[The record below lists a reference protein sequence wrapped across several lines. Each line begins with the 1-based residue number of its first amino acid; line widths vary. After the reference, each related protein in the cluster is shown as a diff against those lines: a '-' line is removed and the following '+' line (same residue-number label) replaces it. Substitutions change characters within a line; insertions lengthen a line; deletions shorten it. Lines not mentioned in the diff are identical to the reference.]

1 MFVHKSEVEKRLGH
15 LNRDGSGGGEGQRQG
30 SGFGTGRF
38 DNLRRQVSSAD
49 DSRGGYQYPWQ
60 QRAQPGNE
68 QRTRELRSITPERDE
83 RRTGRSNWNGEDM
96 QEMSELDKFF
106 SVLGHAGDPFANVTD
121 SPTANNVI
129 GATFGS
135 LASPAT
141 AFPSAASNFY
151 VMATGRPI
159 DEADDEGNMPDYE
172 LDTNEKAAAGAMGV
186 IDLAGLAFGGSREMI
201 EAGWRGAK
209 YQIAK
214 HSGEGAVERAAKI
227 AREAADEA
235 PKTFGQGIRKLA
247 GAAASEGVEEA
258 AESFFSDVRYDQVND
273 GTVGRMLESAAWGA
287 VGGVT
292 MEGAGMGINALVG
305 RHADTRT
312 GPTGEAQS
320 SGNLSYRDFVRP
332 EDVRGRADADVQERI
347 ERMQN
352 EDKFVPGSTNYK
364 VVQGRYD
371 IAPDEAIIGT
381 RGLRK
386 MYYESDQSRKYVADK
401 LGMSLADADAVFSGT
416 DEQIAVAVNSAIAS
430 NEDGIFIYLKREPHT
445 NQRSYMKFILK
456 EVIPGNA
463 VMTNTIVPQMNGGDI
478 DGDMMGLL
486 WDTGVAG
493 NAKFA
498 TAMLMDAAALPVP
511 KGLRGA
517 GLPGRYGK
525 LGLDKDYLGFTLDD
539 GKGEGGLRN
548 PKWDVN
554 GVNPIDRAFL
564 NALGDSVDADGVLL
578 REKWAKILE
587 DAWNGR
593 ARLPRDVVEAYTD
606 ANGEF
611 RGDSFSEFVYQLT
624 RMREDI
630 AQSFISRIKARND
643 GKATGE
649 DVYNAYTAADSMMS
663 RLIHNLQYQTGPY
676 LQMKAMIDRGWHA
689 EVTQMVNA
697 IEASVDN
704 SVNRRGTTGA
714 WSRTATMMSNL
725 NTIDQAFEMA
735 GNTGLRF
742 KQNMYWSATSSR
754 VVNDALRN
762 LPPAERAFAVI
773 RATMRIADTDATPK
787 RQMENLFRAYVARD
801 VCSEVN
807 MRGVRFDAA
816 DVNADQLIETF
827 ERVYNDYVKKYNDAL
842 KESGIDGDF
851 KPITSTGK
859 KDIQGWQSFCDA
871 FINVFGTY
879 EADAEGHTLN
889 QVLESVD
896 RGEGSTFFVDILMD
910 AGKTKNDLMRGLI
923 KRYGAREYAKGKN
936 FEKIVNGVNRSFDV
950 TWDENGNAV
959 YNEFDRPYVVEW
971 WELQKRAIGLDVCH
985 AYGLVN
991 MESAINSRFGRALFG
1006 NDPDARL
1013 NAILRLKLQY
1023 KYRHFARFTVE
1034 AMDYDEQAS
1043 NAQSKADRKN
1053 YEESAR
1059 KAREQAV
1066 AQARALY
1073 GVSEL
1078 DNRIVDEIMNDG
1090 KSNYLMNMVSDKLTY
1105 AEKTRFFEEEQ
1116 KRRGDLSTSSLIENA
1131 ARTDTSTLSSSEFS
1145 NDIMAMR
1152 QASNVIGKS
1161 NREAAIRQVEDLKR
1175 LFKDE
1180 SFNTND
1186 VVDALTEQMRAS
1198 AYNINLDLV
1207 STTVFDAA
1215 DVLKGHVDKGAST
1228 PTEAELY
1235 QMLSRIYDTG
1245 AKSAINRITGTSMNA
1260 ATMRELCQSK
1270 RDILLALSDPTYSKR
1285 VMADDGSGEFTLTQA
1300 KVFEAVGIKLS
1311 GRKPTAGDWMQL
1323 LTEFPQVVTWIGDS
1337 SFAPVPDSDTITVT
1351 SDKSVADSVRDRI
1364 LDRDRSKY
1372 ERERDAIKRE
1382 IINDPNNMRV
1392 VLGIIGSRNPG
1403 VAFDNLLE
1411 SPAEFRREFDS
1422 ALTRF
1427 AEFEH
1432 SRLAGA
1438 ASDQTLRY
1446 DDRSKAYQMVE
1457 SQIDSTLLKIQAA
1470 ANMMSVN
1477 SGRTYR
1483 LINDGIV
1490 TDYISGDFSA
1500 RVLARVN
1507 EIARTDGKKQ
1517 INDDVSQ
1524 QTDNLIDAS
1533 INTSNEMTIAKI
1545 RLQRALIA
1553 MSGRHAA
1560 LLGAYDPAR
1569 NDRYVRLRKSMREIV
1584 TEDQLA
1590 LIEQEVLNEPYANVA
1605 AGFEDEFIITIDD
1618 VSQDPSETCVRVANK
1633 IAAIKNSGKFSVYG
1647 DTDPRAL
1654 ADELM
1659 VTFADKGRGEVERIA
1674 NRFNSLVLTRLMKD
1688 VSGSGSVRFNR
1699 SFYYSTTETM
1709 EQVTKTTEKLRRML
1723 GDGRLSVSSGNVSDN
1738 NLALDFTSPM
1748 TGILSDFAVSSLEGA
1763 GNSLMSGI
1771 EGGEYQQLISL
1782 SGLSGALDLG
1792 VRPRKMKVRD
1802 LERMLENSD
1811 VSVYGCTFWPEM
1823 LMDDKTVETAQPPKT
1838 KGRFATPDAIQ
1849 RMYRPTDQDEVMDT
1863 RRIADLYVWVAPIDD
1878 SPIPDTLHSP
1888 KTVKHIGKD
1897 YGALTNMLIEMV
1909 YDRSEPG
1916 VFQRK
1921 KDIGKFDEIVRE
1933 IISDRNL
1940 GNAIIQKPAPNPS
1953 DKTGDWFRGGLV
1965 DGVRKARRDIAE
1977 RYYENFVAE
1986 KMDSK
1991 FGKQEALMLA
2001 QITTPAVRLTMSDN
2015 TTRYVAATALWSQS
2029 KFAALGIDPNAVTS
2043 IRIAQMPL
2051 STVCSKVGNYVA
2063 AELGPLLNDLN
2074 ATITDE
2080 DIRRSTLAAFDDFSN
2095 FRDLDVSGVRQFMS
2109 MIAPLSRTHR
2119 SNVTIGRS
2127 ALPPDR
2133 LRASA
2138 TGDTRG
2144 VAQYGNNDA
2153 SVTSLH
2159 VDRDWK
2165 DAIENV
2171 DDITS
2176 RQVTEE
2182 YRPLNVSIAFANV
2195 DTRAMRGMG
2204 ASDALVNAVS
2214 NRELHNKEVGY
2225 VANMPNGAR
2234 PAYLVVSD
2242 DITTYGKEYEK
2253 LKRLWNEYGVETPLM
2268 IVPANVRN
2276 AHVQAGIQNGSVF
2289 FTEGNLNG
2297 MDVVFVDPTLEP
2309 NEGSY
2314 IGPTP
2319 DFFHVSLND
2328 IKVFM
2333 ALDTLSDS
2341 PVLFRPGDDS
2351 FRHPISVPVSVG
2363 MDVLFGDHPSLQL
2376 SNIELPTPAT
2386 ISDDLKGFRAA
2397 FDGRDNKDPK
2407 KVRFAYPKFEGNKE
2421 MSRREVDAAVSQYL
2435 NRVDSTLDNVNPGFI
2450 DTDVDLGSCIG
2461 FVKVYAPNAGN
2472 LGGEYVYAPVIIN
2485 AGGTPGK
2492 IDTIYC
2498 NIDSSNADQLQMTI
2512 SGNLTPTEIDGLK
2525 VTFPNL
2531 PYKAYGRYATVDE
2544 WERFGYSLAWNVSL
2558 NGADPFDIDAYYSQN
2573 TEDGR
2578 LIDRGVQSLA
2588 ETLYYANVKT
2598 MGGLFVTIDENGNPS
2613 VDYDTPLARGFQPN
2627 EVDQLLNAHRY
2638 EPIWDDILYGVR
2650 ELSTD
2655 PDVNYAI
2662 RQVVAAVKASNSA
2675 IGRNSREG
2683 TMSPVSVLSAWSLEN
2698 GKLVLM
2704 PTGTSSTDFVLA
2716 GIDDPDRLLKLFHFI
2731 NPICPNGYN
2740 GPMDRP
2746 YLIDKNGRIR
2756 VKHLV
2761 KTYDTQTGEMQN
2773 DKYVDYYVRG
2783 HFMIPRTKHDSSTL
2797 GIPSR
2802 HGAYGNQQIINSIME
2817 RGFNGSRDIEKAI
2830 QLVSIANG
2838 AYTPYLINGRYFRES
2853 DSRNL
2858 GKADPFMSDAVE
2870 SSLAARSM
2878 LEYNYD
2884 ESVAD
2889 EGQKTYYS
2897 YLNIVDNAYD
2907 KNVLDSTN
2915 NRLQAVYKRFNKEW
2929 GLGDNAS
2936 PLVAQAWFKAA
2947 TGYSFND
2954 GTGSDTVT
2962 IDEFERVMSDL
2973 AAAVRNGDGY
2983 PIKGGINGSRY
2994 AIPLLPRPIM
3004 RWMWENSGKMK
3015 SVAATTGLTFD
3026 EWVESAAQEMDVSR
3040 DAIGSI
3046 RNNRR
3051 DLVAKRRALET
3062 ITEYC
3067 YRTHGMG
3074 YRGPSLV
3081 GYYSVSDKIRSLNPL
3096 YEALEAGDSDLR
3108 GMRERQEREF
3118 KQQVSDWKRKRDN
3131 DKHAKIETPMAPNG
3145 FVASWFGVHNNWWEY
3160 ASKNLI
3166 AMSRMMSMTSGVM
3179 LPASAVIS
3187 RAKGLGTANAML
3199 FLRNRGDYVIKDQKG
3214 LAMAAKS
3221 SEAREIWNM
3230 LDEIQMNTPEMDTLL
3245 AIQDKGDMIEYMRD
3259 YRAKQGRI
3267 QKMSRTVAKIAT
3279 ADGAFDAMQIKT
3291 FVNYLAQNLPAND
3304 PLLAIDTNGRTI
3316 LENRALTDMGGLLID
3331 TLTLRDNTHDVFVAA
3346 RQARDVAMSG
3356 DFAQRTSYGMILHEV
3371 FKQHPI
3377 GEFLVTTGFV
3387 KWPTYMI
3394 NSSGFFLNHIAP
3406 ISSLYYWSTSKLI
3419 KKAKSENPYF
3429 LGVDLSA
3436 MDLESTQRYK
3446 SFKEACY
3453 ADAANMGLGF
3463 LTAIILNLLAIE
3475 PPKDDEGNP
3484 DPQYM
3489 GNLNEWT
3496 VLGMRLDEAWWLQDI
3511 MGPSLAMA
3519 AFQKSASMGQP
3530 RLDLIGNWMSNAMW
3544 NNPILRASD
3553 IVGAIFNTPNEV
3565 DNMIEEAE
3573 LYENAKGG
3581 EPSLMEMFSSGLL
3594 TYGLNYG
3601 SQFFVPSIF
3610 KNVYRN
3616 SPDYE
3621 SSYKRVYAVDAEGNI
3636 LHDEEGQPITVV
3648 TDYADQQKRKLA
3660 RSNPF
3665 AAILFNITSQGE
3677 TGYSTWSFLN
3687 DLFGKE
3693 DMPYTKYYQQDE
3705 VACAEYYSLYRTD
3718 ENGIKVSKSGDEINT
3733 IAFEVLTVLEA
3744 ADDMAE
3750 LRASGWVIP
3759 YETKAYVSQVIWD
3772 EYHYIER
3779 SWDQWDRD
3787 NDYYSLGDGD
3797 FIAGKQIYKDAKAAK
3812 DADLQHLMD
3821 LYNKLWDENLTGI
3834 SQYNRWNTT
3843 YQQDSYGNWYATG
3856 FKKGVFGN
3864 VAPGTVDDPGP
3875 TMGVTGNW
3883 ETPSVNNPNVSAGG
3897 RGLVPVD
3904 ETYTD
3909 YPALSSWSKDGN
3921 GEGYSD
3927 MVELTLG
3934 GLAYN
3939 ETSPGS
3945 GGDGDDRG
3953 SYPTNYGNNSG
3964 GGGWYYRR
3972 GGGGYYRRGGGG
3984 GGYSPNL
3991 YSRLPSVNMPYAGTM
4006 YGERLYDPN
4015 YDYLRPD
4022 FATKGSREAN
4032 KRGDI

>member
-1 MFVHKSEVEKRLGH
+1 MFVHKSEVEKRLGIY
-15 LNRDGSGGGEGQRQG
+15 RDDSGGDGGQRQG

-38 DNLRRQVSSAD
+38 DTLRRQVSSAD
-49 DSRGGYQYPWQ
+49 DAGGGYKYPWQ
-60 QRAQPGNE
+60 NRAAPGNQ
-68 QRTRELRSITPERDE
+68 QRERELQSITPKRDE
-83 RRTGRSNWNGEDM
+83 KRTGRSNWNGEDM
-96 QEMSELDKFF
+96 QEMSEMDKFF
-106 SVLGHAGDPFANVTD
+106 SILGDAGDPFADMTD
-121 SPTANNVI
+121 SQTANNLL
-129 GATFGS
+129 GATVGS
-135 LASPAT
+135 VFSPAT
-141 AFPSAASNFY
+141 APMSALSNFY
-151 VMATGRPI
+151 VMGTGRPI

-172 LDTNEKAAAGAMGV
+172 LDTNERAAAGAIGV
-186 IDLAGLAFGGSREMI
+186 IDLAGLMYGGSKEMI
-201 EAGWRGAK
+201 EAGIRGTR
-209 YQIAK
+209 YQLAK
-214 HSGEGAVERAAKI
+214 HSGEEGLERAAKI
-227 AREAADEA
+227 AQEALDEA
-235 PKTFGQGIRKLA
+235 PKTFGQGARKLL
-247 GAAASEGVEEA
+247 GAAASEGAEEGVQQ
-258 AESFFSDVRYDQVND
+258 FFSDVRYDQVND
-273 GTVGRMLESAAWGA
+273 GTMGRMLESAAWGA

-292 MEGAGMGINALVG
+292 MEGLGMGINALTG
-305 RHADTRT
+305 RNADTRT
-312 GPTGEAQS
+312 GPTGEATS

-332 EDVRGRADADVQERI
+332 EDVRGRADADIQDRI
-347 ERMQN
+347 EKMQN

-364 VVQGRYD
+364 VVQGRHD
-371 IAPDEAIIGT
+371 IAPDETIIGT

-386 MYYESDQSRKYVADK
+386 MYYESDESRKYVADS

-416 DEQIAVAVNSAIAS
+416 DEQIALAVNEAIAR
-430 NEDGIFIYLKREPHT
+430 NEDGIFVYLKREPHT
-445 NQRSYMKFILK
+445 NQRSYMKFALK

-463 VMTNTIVPQMNGGDI
+463 VMTNTIIPQMNGGDI

-486 WDTGVAG
+486 WDTRVAG

-498 TAMLMDAAALPVP
+498 TAMLMDPAALPVP
-511 KGLRGA
+511 KGLHGA

-539 GKGEGGLRN
+539 GKGKGGLRS

-554 GVNPIDRAFL
+554 GVNPIDRAFM
-564 NALGDSVDADGVLL
+564 NALGDRVDADGVLL
-578 REKWAKILE
+578 REKWSKILE

-593 ARLPRDVVEAYTD
+593 ARLPRDVREAYTD
-606 ANGEF
+606 SNGEF
-611 RGDSFSEFVYQLT
+611 QGDSFSEFVYQLT
-624 RMREDI
+624 LMREDI
-630 AQSFISRIKARND
+630 ARSVISRVVAQS
-643 GKATGE
+643 GEQATGK
-649 DVYNAYTAADSMMS
+649 DVADAYAVADGLMS
-663 RLIHNLQYQTGPY
+663 QLIHNLQYQTGPY
-676 LQMKAMIDRGWHA
+676 LQISAMIDGGWHA
-689 EVTQMVNA
+689 EVNQIVNA
-697 IEASVDN
+697 VEASVDN
-704 SVNRRGTTGA
+704 SVDRRGTTGA

-762 LPPAERAFAVI
+762 LPPAERAFAAI

-801 VCSEVN
+801 VCSAVN

-816 DVNADQLIETF
+816 DVNADLLVETF
-827 ERVYNDYVKKYNDAL
+827 ERVYNEYVDKYNDAL

-859 KDIQGWQSFCDA
+859 QDIQGWQSFCDA

-936 FEKIVNGVNRSFDV
+936 FEKIVNGVNRPFDV
-950 TWDENGNAV
+950 TWDANGNAV
-959 YNEFDRPYVVEW
+959 YREFDRPYIVEW
-971 WELQKRAIGLDVCH
+971 WELQKRAVGLDVCH

-991 MESAINSRFGRALFG
+991 MESAINSRFGPALFG

-1013 NAILRLKLQY
+1013 NAILRLRLQY
-1023 KYRHFARFTVE
+1023 KYRNFARFTVE
-1034 AMDYDEQAS
+1034 AMDYDEQAAS
-1043 NAQSKADRKN
+1043 ATSKADRKN
-1053 YEESAR
+1053 FEESAR
-1059 KAREQAV
+1059 KAREQAL
-1066 AQARALY
+1066 AQAKTLY

-1078 DNRIVDEIMNDG
+1078 DNRIVDEIVNDG
-1090 KSNYLMNMVSDKLTY
+1090 KSNYLMNMVSDRLTY

-1131 ARTDTSTLSSSEFS
+1131 ARTDTSTLSASEFS

-1152 QASNVIGKS
+1152 QASNVIGKN
-1161 NREAAIRQVEDLKR
+1161 NREAAIKQVDELKG
-1175 LFKDE
+1175 LFRDE
-1180 SFNTND
+1180 AFNAND

-1285 VMADDGSGEFTLTQA
+1285 VLADDGSGEFTLTQE
-1300 KVFEAVGIKLS
+1300 KVFEAVGIKLG
-1311 GRKPTAGDWMQL
+1311 GRKPTAGDWMHL

-1364 LDRDRSKY
+1364 LGRDRSRY

-1392 VLGIIGSRNPG
+1392 VLGIVGSRNPG

-1411 SPAEFRREFDS
+1411 SPAEFRREFDR
-1422 ALTRF
+1422 ALTHF

-1432 SRLAGA
+1432 SRLSG
-1438 ASDQTLRY
+1438 SVSGQTLRY

-1457 SQIDSTLLKIQAA
+1457 AQIDSTLLKIQAA

-1477 SGRTYR
+1477 SGRVYR

-1490 TDYISGDFSA
+1490 TDYIAGEFSTK
-1500 RVLARVN
+1500 VLARVN
-1507 EIARTDGKKQ
+1507 EIARATGRDQVEG
-1517 INDDVSQ
+1517 DVSQ
-1524 QTDNLIDAS
+1524 QLSDLVGATSDTANDAAA
-1533 INTSNEMTIAKI
+1533 AKI

-1560 LLGAYDPAR
+1560 LLGAYDPSR
-1569 NDRYVRLRKSMREIV
+1569 NDKYVRLRRSMREIV

-1590 LIEQEVLNEPYANVA
+1590 LIEQEVLNEPYADVS

-1618 VSQDPSETCVRVANK
+1618 VSQEPSETAVRVANK

-1647 DTDPRAL
+1647 ETDASKL

-1659 VTFADKGRGEVERIA
+1659 VAFADKGRGEIERIA
-1674 NRFNSLVLTRLMKD
+1674 NRFNSLVLTRLMRD
-1688 VSGSGSVRFNR
+1688 VSGSSSVRFNR
-1699 SFYYSTTETM
+1699 SFYYATTETM

-1723 GDGRLSVSSGNVSDN
+1723 DDGRISVSSGDASHENI
-1738 NLALDFTSPM
+1738 ALDFTSPM

-1802 LERMLENSD
+1802 LEMALENSD
-1811 VSVYGCTFWPEM
+1811 VSLYGCRFWPDM
-1823 LMDDKTVETAQPPKT
+1823 LMDDKTVETAPLPKT
-1838 KGRFATPDAIQ
+1838 SGRFATPGAIQ
-1849 RMYRPTDQDEVMDT
+1849 ALYEHTDADGGDT
-1863 RRIADLYVWVAPIDD
+1863 YVWVAPIDD

-1888 KTVKHIGKD
+1888 KTVRYTGRD
-1897 YGALTNMLIEMV
+1897 YGSLTNMLIEMV

-1916 VFQRK
+1916 VFKRK
-1921 KDIGKFDEIVRE
+1921 KDIGKFDEVVRE
-1933 IISDRNL
+1933 IIADKNL
-1940 GNAIIQKPAPNPS
+1940 GNAIIQKPTPNPD
-1953 DKTGDWFRGGLV
+1953 DKTGDWLRSGIV
-1965 DGVRKARRDIAE
+1965 EGVRKSRRAIAE

-2001 QITTPAVRLTMSDN
+2001 QITTPAVRLTMGDG
-2015 TTRYVAATALWSQS
+2015 TVRYVAATALWDKA
-2029 KFAALGIDPNAVTS
+2029 KFAALGIDPNAVSS

-2051 STVCSKVGNYVA
+2051 STVCAKVGSYVA
-2063 AELGPLLNDLN
+2063 ADLGGRLNEAN
-2074 ATITDE
+2074 ATISDE

-2119 SNVTIGRS
+2119 SNVVIGRS

-2133 LRASA
+2133 LRASV

-2144 VAQYGNNDA
+2144 VARYGNGDVT
-2153 SVTSLH
+2153 VTSLH
-2159 VDRDWK
+2159 VDEDWR
-2165 DAIENV
+2165 DAIENADRTV
-2171 DDITS
+2171 SAHDADQS
-2176 RQVTEE
+2176 VS
-2182 YRPLNVSIAFANV
+2182 NVKIAFANV

-2204 ASDALVNAVS
+2204 ASDAFINAVS

-2225 VANMPNGAR
+2225 VANMPGGAR
-2234 PAYLVVSD
+2234 PAYLVVND
-2242 DITTYGKEYEK
+2242 DVTAYGREYAK
-2253 LKRLWNEYGVETPLM
+2253 LRHLWSEYGVETPVM

-2276 AHVQAGIQNGSVF
+2276 AHVQAGIANGSVF
-2289 FTEGNLNG
+2289 VAEGRLSG

-2309 NEGSY
+2309 NESSY
-2314 IGPTP
+2314 VGPTP
-2319 DFFHVSLND
+2319 DFFHININD
-2328 IKVFM
+2328 IKMFM

-2341 PVLFRPGDDS
+2341 PVVFRPGDDS
-2351 FRHPISVPVSVG
+2351 FRHPIETIESIG
-2363 MDVLFGDHPSLQL
+2363 MDVLFGDYQSLQL
-2376 SNIELPTPAT
+2376 GKIELPTPAT
-2386 ISDDLKGFRAA
+2386 ISEDLRGFRAA
-2397 FDGRDNKDPK
+2397 FDGRNNEDPK
-2407 KVRFAYPKFEGNKE
+2407 RVRFVYPKFKDNRE
-2421 MSRREVDAAVSQYL
+2421 MSKREVDAAVNQYL
-2435 NRVDSTLDNVNPGFI
+2435 NRADSTLGNVNAGFI
-2450 DTDVDLGSCIG
+2450 DTDVELGSCIG
-2461 FVKVYAPNAGN
+2461 FVKVHASDLGD

-2485 AGGTPGK
+2485 TGGTPGR
-2492 IDTIYC
+2492 IDTIRC
-2498 NIDSSNADQLQMTI
+2498 LIDPSNADHLQFTI
-2512 SGNLTPTEIDGLK
+2512 SGNLTPSEIDGLK

-2531 PYKAYGRYATVDE
+2531 PYKAYGRQASMEE
-2544 WERFGYSLAWNVSL
+2544 WERFGYSLAWNTSL
-2558 NGADPFDIDAYYSQN
+2558 NGAEPFDIDAYYSQN

-2588 ETLYYANVKT
+2588 ETLYYSNLKT
-2598 MGGLFVTIDENGNPS
+2598 MGGLFITIDENGSPS
-2613 VDYDTPLARGFQPN
+2613 VDYDAALARGFQRN

-2638 EPIWDDILYGVR
+2638 EPIWDDVLYGNR

-2683 TMSPVSVLSAWSLEN
+2683 TMSPVSALSAWSLDN
-2698 GKLVLM
+2698 GKPVLM
-2704 PTGTSSTDFVLA
+2704 LTGTSSTDFVLA
-2716 GIDDPDRLLKLFHFI
+2716 GIGDPDRLLKLFHFI
-2731 NPICPNGYN
+2731 NPNLCPNGYS
-2740 GPMDRP
+2740 GPMDKP

-2773 DKYVDYYVRG
+2773 DRYVDYYVRG

-2802 HGAYGNQQIINSIME
+2802 HGAFGNQQVINSIME
-2817 RGFNGSRDIEKAI
+2817 RGFNVSRDIEKAI
-2830 QLVSIANG
+2830 QLVSISNG
-2838 AYTPYLINGRYFRES
+2838 AYTPYLINGRYFKES
-2853 DSRNL
+2853 DTRKAR
-2858 GKADPFMSDAVE
+2858 KADPFMADSVE
-2870 SSLAARSM
+2870 SSLAARST

-2884 ESVAD
+2884 EAVAE

-2915 NRLQAVYKRFNKEW
+2915 NRLRSVYARFNRVW
-2929 GLGDNAS
+2929 GLSDNAS

-2962 IDEFERVMSDL
+2962 IDEFERVMSDI
-2973 AAAVRNGDGY
+2973 AAAVTDGDGF
-2983 PIKGGINGSRY
+2983 PIKGGITGSRY

-3026 EWVESAAQEMDVSR
+3026 EWVESAATEMDVSR

-3096 YEALEAGDSDLR
+3096 YEALEASDSDLR

-3118 KQQVSDWKRKRDN
+3118 KQQVSEWKRKRDN

-3145 FVASWFGVHNNWWEY
+3145 FVASWFGVHNTWWEY

-3187 RAKGLGTANAML
+3187 RAKGLGTSNAML
-3199 FLRNRGDYVIKDQKG
+3199 FLRTKGNYVIKDQKG

-3245 AIQDKGDMIEYMRD
+3245 AIQDKGDMIAYMRD
-3259 YRAKQGRI
+3259 YHEKQGRI
-3267 QKMSRTVAKIAT
+3267 QKMSRTVARIAT

-3291 FVNYLAQNLPAND
+3291 FVNYLAQNLPDND

-3316 LENRALTDMGGLLID
+3316 LENRALTDMGGLLLD
-3331 TLTLRDNTHDVFVAA
+3331 TLTLRNNTHDVFVAA

-3377 GEFLVTTGFV
+3377 GEFLLTTGFL

-3436 MDLESTQRYK
+3436 MDLESTQRYR

-3463 LTAIILNLLAIE
+3463 LTAIILSCLGIE

-3496 VLGMRLDEAWWLQDI
+3496 ILGLRIEEAWWLQDI

-3519 AFQKSASMGQP
+3519 AFKRSAEMGQP

-3544 NNPILRASD
+3544 NNPLLRASD
-3553 IVGAIFNTPNEV
+3553 IAAAIFNTPNEV

-3581 EPSLMEMFSSGLL
+3581 EPSPMEMLSSGAL
-3594 TYGLNYG
+3594 TFGVNYA

-3610 KNVYRN
+3610 KNFYRS

-3636 LHDEEGQPITVV
+3636 IHDEEGQPITVV
-3648 TDYADQQKRKLA
+3648 TNYADQQKRKLA

-3665 AAILFNITSQGE
+3665 AALLFNITSQGE

-3687 DLFGKE
+3687 SLFGKE

-3744 ADDMAE
+3744 EDDMAD

-3772 EYHYIER
+3772 EYHYIQR
-3779 SWDQWDRD
+3779 SWDQWDREYG
-3787 NDYYSLGDGD
+3787 DYYLLGDGD
-3797 FIAGKQIYKDAKAAK
+3797 YMTGKRIFKDAYAAK
-3812 DADLQHLMD
+3812 EADLQHLMD

-3856 FKKGVFGN
+3856 FKRGLFGN
-3864 VAPGTVDDPGP
+3864 VAPGTVEDPGP

-3883 ETPSVNNPNVSAGG
+3883 ETPSVNNPEVSAGG
-3897 RGLVPVD
+3897 RALVPID
-3904 ETYTD
+3904 EKYTD
-3909 YPALSSWSKDGN
+3909 YPPLSSWSKDGN
-3921 GEGYSD
+3921 GEDYSD

-3939 ETSPGS
+3939 EISPGS

-3953 SYPTNYGNNSG
+3953 SYPTNYGNRG
-3964 GGGWYYRR
+3964 GDGGGWYYRR
-3972 GGGGYYRRGGGG
+3972 RGYGGGGGGGG
-3984 GGYSPNL
+3984 GGYTPNI
-3991 YSRLPSVNMPYAGTM
+3991 YSHLPSVNMPYAGTM

-4015 YDYLRPD
+4015 YDYIRPN
-4022 FATKGSREAN
+4022 FETKGSREAY
-4032 KRGDI
+4032 KRSDI